1 MITRPGDM
9 PQQSVEPHRRQIE
22 GRRRAA
28 LAPRAVALLAWV
40 AAAGLGVVQ
49 AQQVAPLDTSLDRA
63 LVTRWLAAAGIDLAA
78 APADLGA
85 DPLNGSSLGQ
95 RISRYLALETSH
107 LAIGMT
113 PLDTAAVAL
122 PSLPDENTFAPRTA
136 TLSGLA
142 ILPAGDLSLYARFG
156 LTTSPVAAAS
166 LNGRTGS
173 GGGSPGTLGEELLWG
188 VGIGYQ
194 FSERWSG
201 RFDFQQVPVLLSPGL
216 GLSPTIS
223 RYDLLS
229 IGLTYDF

>member
-1 MITRPGDM
+1 MSTLQVQMSRRSAVSSRIRHQGRGR
-9 PQQSVEPHRRQIE
+9 SVL
-22 GRRRAA
+22 GRAT
-28 LAPRAVALLAWV
+28 PALLGIV
-40 AAAGLGVVQ
+40 AAAGLGTAQ
-49 AQQVAPLDTSLDRA
+49 AQVAPIDSSIDDG
-63 LVTRWLAAAGIDLAA
+63 LVARWLAVAGIDLSA

-85 DPLNGSSLGQ
+85 DPLNGASLGQ

-113 PLDTAAVAL
+113 PLDAAAAGL
-122 PSLPDENTFAPRTA
+122 PSLPYGDTFAPRAT

-156 LTTSPVAAAS
+156 LTTSPVDGSS
-166 LNGRTGS
+166 LNGHTGF
-173 GGGSPGTLGEELLWG
+173 GGGSPGTLGDDLLWG
-188 VGIGYQ
+188 IGIGYQ

-216 GLSPTIS
+216 GLTPSTS